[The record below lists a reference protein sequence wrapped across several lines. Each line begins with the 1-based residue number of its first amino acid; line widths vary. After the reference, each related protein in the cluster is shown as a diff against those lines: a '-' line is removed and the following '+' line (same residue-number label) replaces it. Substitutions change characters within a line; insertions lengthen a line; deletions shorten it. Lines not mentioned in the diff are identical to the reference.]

1 MTREQI
7 RSAALELNPADREA
21 LAEELLLSIGDTDRE
36 SIDAAWLAEA
46 HRRDEAYAKGMTT
59 ARPVD
64 QVIARL
70 QRRTAQ

>member
-7 RSAALELNPADREA
+7 RSAALELDASDREA
-21 LAEELLLSIGDTDRE
+21 LAEELLLSIGHADRD

-46 HRRDEAYAKGMTT
+46 HQRDQAFRNGTTT

-64 QVIARL
+64 EVIARIKH
-70 QRRTAQ
+70 RAAQ

>member
-7 RSAALELNPADREA
+7 RSAALQLDPTDREA
-21 LAEELLLSIGDTDRE
+21 LAEELLLSIDHAERE

-46 HRRDEAYAKGMTT
+46 YRRDESLRMGGTT

-64 QVIARL
+64 EVIARIK
-70 QRRTAQ
+70 QRTGS